1 MNDLCA
7 KSATE
12 LSRLLQQKEITSVE
26 LVRAHLERIDRID
39 SKLRAYTRVFR
50 DEALADAKTSD
61 EARNQGNALGP
72 LHGLPMSV
80 KESIDMAGLASTMG
94 VASRRSLLAKADGGM
109 VQMLREAG
117 AIILGR
123 TNVSQYLMFH
133 ECRNPIFGQT
143 ANPWSLAHT
152 PGGSSG
158 GEGAAIAA
166 GLSPAGVGTDIG
178 GSIRV
183 PAAWTGIAGLKPTLD
198 RWTNKGSNTSLA
210 GQEAVRGQIGPM
222 ARTVDDL
229 VLLMRALDPMRMS
242 EIDPRVP
249 PLPFRDP
256 TTIDVKRLR
265 VGWFVDDGLVP
276 PSVAIGRAI
285 GRTVDVLRDHGCSVR
300 PFAPPGMPDAIL
312 GYFGA
317 LSSDGGAI
325 LQRGLEGGAIDPV
338 LEGLRRVAR
347 LRPAIRGALVRVLGL
362 VGEDKVAQLLRV
374 THGKTVDAFWG
385 VTSALRAYRFTVLDA
400 MRDAEI
406 DLIVC
411 PAHATPALPHGMAKD
426 CPVAGS
432 ASMLFNVLQFPGGVV
447 PVTRVRPDE
456 TKRASPRG
464 RLERHAAKVDEASAG
479 LPIGVQL
486 VARPWQDEEVLAAMR
501 VVERAVSHDDS
512 FPKTPVSPA

>member
-1 MNDLCA
+1 MNDLCS

-12 LSRLLQQKEITSVE
+12 LSGLLQKKEVTSVE
-26 LVRAHLERIDRID
+26 LVRAHLDRIDRID
-39 SKLRAYTRVFR
+39 GKLRAFTRVFR
-50 DEALADAKTSD
+50 DEALAEARASD
-61 EARNQGNALGP
+61 EARQQGKTLGP

-80 KESIDMAGLASTMG
+80 KESIDMAGLAATMG
-94 VASRRSLLAKADGGM
+94 VPSRRSVIAKGDGGM

-123 TNVSQYLMFH
+123 TNVSQYLIFH
-133 ECRNPIFGQT
+133 ESRNPIFGQT

-158 GEGAAIAA
+158 GEGTAIAA

-229 VLLMRALDPMRMS
+229 IMLMRALDPIRMS

-256 TTIDVKRLR
+256 ASIDVKRLR
-265 VGWFVDDGLVP
+265 VGWYVDDGFVS
-276 PSVAIGRAI
+276 PSLAVSRAVE
-285 GRTVDVLRDHGCSVR
+285 RTVDVLRDHGCTVR
-300 PFAPPGMPDAIL
+300 PFMPPGMTDAVL

-325 LQRGLEGGAIDPV
+325 LARGLEGGAIDPV

-347 LRPAIRGALVRVLGL
+347 LRPAIRSALVRVLEL
-362 VGEDKVAQLLRV
+362 VGEDKVAKLLRV
-374 THGKTVDAFWG
+374 THAKPVDAFWG
-385 VTSALRAYRFTVLDA
+385 ITNELRAYRFTVLDA
-400 MRDAEI
+400 MRAAGV
-406 DLIVC
+406 DLLVC
-411 PAHATPALPHGMAKD
+411 PTHATPALPHGFAKD
-426 CPVAGS
+426 FPVAGS
-432 ASMLFNVLQFPGGVV
+432 PSMLFNVLQFPAGVV
-447 PVTRVRPDE
+447 PITRVRANE
-456 TKRASPRG
+456 THRISPRG
-464 RLERHAAKVDEASAG
+464 RLERHAAKVDETTLG
-479 LPIGVQL
+479 LPLGVQI

-501 VVERAVSHDDS
+501 VVERGVAHDEG
-512 FPKTPVSPA
+512 FPRTPVELP